1 MNLNTQN
8 ITGIILAGGKSR
20 RLGRDKA
27 LEKIGDC
34 RIVDRVI
41 SAISNVCQKIIVV
54 GNNVDRKD
62 QLNLGD
68 DICFVTDLYSDKG
81 SLGGLYSGLK
91 ASQTD
96 WNFLFACDMPFISTT
111 ILSSMLGAE
120 IPDGTGV
127 VAFEVDGYIQTTHAL
142 YKKSCLP
149 MMEQNL
155 LSNKLRMNGY
165 FDQVCLKKM
174 SEELLANTPQGE
186 LSFFNVNTEEDLQR
200 ARSIYN
206 NLSTGDL

>member
-41 SAISNVCQKIIVV
+41 SAISSVCQEIIVV
-54 GNNVDRKD
+54 GNNIDRKD
-62 QLNLGD
+62 QLKLGD

-96 WNFLFACDMPFISTT
+96 WNFLFACDMPFISTM

-155 LSNKLRMNGY
+155 LSNKLG
-165 FDQVCLKKM
+165 
-174 SEELLANTPQGE
+174 
-186 LSFFNVNTEEDLQR
+186 
-200 ARSIYN
+200 
-206 NLSTGDL
+206 